1 MGSEENKGQDD
12 AIAAM
17 MAEMDNSGKADAGG
31 IGEAET
37 SDMTEQLPDDID
49 MSALSQDEID
59 NLLGFGESGPPTR
72 GIDALISRTRDN
84 YEKFPMLEVVFDR
97 YSRSISTS
105 LRAFTG
111 ENCEITIENIAS
123 IRFEDYLNTVPLPT
137 MLSVFQAV
145 EWENLGLITI
155 ESSLIYELVDILF
168 GGGTEGK
175 KSGFRVEGRPFTIIE
190 QDMMKNFTRLVLD
203 EMTQAFL
210 PITTA
215 SFRFERLEV
224 NPRFAAIT
232 MPSNPV
238 VIVSCRIEFEGK
250 GGKIDIVLPYATLEP
265 VKPLLTQMFS
275 GESFGSDSTW
285 EGFLTD
291 ELRTTNLKLMAQLK
305 KKLIDLKD
313 LSQFK
318 VGTTLIMENFP
329 DDDIDIKCNGIKVLK
344 GKLGS
349 LGENVAI
356 SVTDDKAIKDLV

>member
-1 MGSEENKGQDD
+1 MGTEENKDQDD
-12 AIAAM
+12 AMAAM
-17 MAEMDNSGKADAGG
+17 MAEMDNSGDAEKSDGESADIA
-31 IGEAET
+31 
-37 SDMTEQLPDDID
+37 EQLPDDID

-59 NLLGFGESGPPTR
+59 SLLGFGEAGPPTR

-111 ENCEITIENIAS
+111 ENCEITIENILS
-123 IRFEDYLNTVPLPT
+123 IRFEDYLNTIPLPT
-137 MLSVFQAV
+137 MISVFQAV
-145 EWENLGLITI
+145 EWENLGLVTI

-175 KSGFRVEGRPFTIIE
+175 SNGFRAEGRAFTTIE
-190 QDMMKNFTRLVLD
+190 QDIMKNFTRLVLD

-224 NPRFAAIT
+224 NPRFVAIT

-275 GESFGSDSTW
+275 GESFGTDSAW

-291 ELRTTNLKLMAQLK
+291 ELRTTNLTLMAQLK
-305 KKLIDLKD
+305 KKIINLKD

-318 VGTTLIMENFP
+318 IGTTLIMENFP
-329 DDDIDIKCNGIKVLK
+329 DDDIDVRCNGVKVLK
-344 GKLGS
+344 GKIGS
-349 LGENVAI
+349 YGDNVAI
-356 SVTDDKAIKDLV
+356 SITDDKAIKDLV